1 MKVVKRDGTLQDV
14 HFDKITSRIQKLVTY
29 PYRLCDIVDP
39 VEIAKQVCARVFNKI
54 TTSELDELAA
64 NICMGMI
71 LTHSNFG
78 ELGARIVINNHQ
90 KNTIA
95 DFTKVVEILANN
107 TDICGEKA
115 PLVSETL
122 VSIVKNFGAKIE
134 EMIDYTRDYN
144 INFFGFKT
152 LQKAYLLK
160 VNKIPIERPQHMWMR
175 VAIGLHSNNFEKVK
189 ETYDL
194 LSQKFFI
201 HATPT
206 LFHAGTPRPQCSSC
220 FLMGS
225 EDSIEGIYKT
235 ITDASVISKWAGGI
249 GIHISNIRGK
259 GSYIRK
265 TGGYSSGIMPML
277 KVYND
282 TARYVNQSGK
292 RQGSFAMYLEPW
304 HSDIFQFLD
313 AKKNHGNEDERARDL
328 FYGLWIPD
336 LFMKRVENN
345 QDWCLMCPDQCP
357 GLVNVYGKEFED
369 LYQSYESSLRYIKK
383 IPARQVWEAI
393 INSQIETGMP
403 YMLYKD
409 SCNKK
414 SNQKNLGTIRSS
426 NLCTEIIEYSNE
438 KEYAVCNL
446 GSLSLP
452 AFLKENNQI
461 FSKNLFIIYT
471 KDNCGYCKLAKALLT
486 KKNISYREI
495 NIENN
500 EKVRFNLF
508 EDKKEKT
515 LPQIFMKN
523 FDDNTQIYIGGYSK
537 LWNLF
542 SPVFDYDLLFDVT
555 KVLTKNLDRVID
567 INFYPL
573 EETRN
578 SNMKHRPIGIG
589 VQGLADVFIKMR
601 LPFDS
606 DSARKINKKIFE
618 TIYFASLVASN
629 ELATEKQ
636 PYPSYLGSPISD
648 GIFQFDMWDESSD
661 SLMWNWEELRGKI
674 KKTGVRNSLLVAPMP
689 TASTSQILGNN
700 EAMEP
705 YTSNLYIRRT
715 LAGEFTVINKH
726 LMSDLEDLGIW
737 DQDMKDK
744 IIYHRG
750 SVQNITEIPLVLRNI
765 YKTAWELKQKSIVDQ
780 AIDRG
785 RFICQSQSLNIFCE
799 TPNYE
804 LLTKIHFYGWKKGL
818 KTGSYY
824 IRSKPSMSA
833 QQFTI
838 DPRIVEKI
846 KNKCEEEVCEM
857 CSG

>member
-64 NICMGMI
+64 NICMGMV
-71 LTHSNFG
+71 LTHSDFG

-122 VSIVKNFGAKIE
+122 VSIVKNFGTKIE
-134 EMIDYTRDYN
+134 EMIDYIRDYN

-175 VAIGLHSNNFEKVK
+175 VAIGLHSHNFEKVK

-235 ITDASVISKWAGGI
+235 ITDASIISKWAGGI

-265 TGGYSSGIMPML
+265 TGGYSSGILPML

-409 SCNKK
+409 HVNCK
-414 SNQKNLGTIRSS
+414 SNHKNLGVIKSS
-426 NLCTEIIEYSNE
+426 NLCTEIIEYSDSTE
-438 KEYAVCNL
+438 TAVCNL
-446 GSLSLP
+446 ASIGLSKFVTPLP
-452 AFLKENNQI
+452 SPLNGAVI
-461 FSKNLFIIYT
+461 RI
-471 KDNCGYCKLAKALLT
+471 
-486 KKNISYREI
+486 
-495 NIENN
+495 
-500 EKVRFNLF
+500 
-508 EDKKEKT
+508 
-515 LPQIFMKN
+515 
-523 FDDNTQIYIGGYSK
+523 YSK
-537 LWNLF
+537 TNCN
-542 SPVFDYDLLFDVT
+542 YCT
-555 KVLTKNLDRVID
+555 KVKKYLSDRSITYQEVD
-567 INFYPL
+567 IY
-573 EETRN
+573 N
-578 SNMKHRPIGIG
+578 SN
-589 VQGLADVFIKMR
+589 
-601 LPFDS
+601 
-606 DSARKINKKIFE
+606 
-618 TIYFASLVASN
+618 
-629 ELATEKQ
+629 
-636 PYPSYLGSPISD
+636 
-648 GIFQFDMWDESSD
+648 
-661 SLMWNWEELRGKI
+661 
-674 KKTGVRNSLLVAPMP
+674 
-689 TASTSQILGNN
+689 
-700 EAMEP
+700 
-705 YTSNLYIRRT
+705 
-715 LAGEFTVINKH
+715 
-726 LMSDLEDLGIW
+726 
-737 DQDMKDK
+737 
-744 IIYHRG
+744 
-750 SVQNITEIPLVLRNI
+750 
-765 YKTAWELKQKSIVDQ
+765 
-780 AIDRG
+780 
-785 RFICQSQSLNIFCE
+785 
-799 TPNYE
+799 
-804 LLTKIHFYGWKKGL
+804 
-818 KTGSYY
+818 
-824 IRSKPSMSA
+824 
-833 QQFTI
+833 
-838 DPRIVEKI
+838 
-846 KNKCEEEVCEM
+846 
-857 CSG
+857 

>member
-1 MKVVKRDGTLQDV
+1 MKVVKRDGSLEDV
-14 HFDKITSRIQKLVTY
+14 HFDKITSRISKLISH
-29 PYRLCDIVDP
+29 PYKLGDEIDP
-39 VEIAKQVCARVFNKI
+39 VEIAKQVCSRVYDGI

-64 NICMGMI
+64 NVCMGMA
-71 LTHSNFG
+71 LVNHEYG
-78 ELGARIVINNHQ
+78 ELGGRIVINNHQ
-90 KNTIA
+90 KNTSNK
-95 DFTKVVEILANN
+95 FSEVVKKLSEN
-107 TDICGEKA
+107 TDICGDLA
-115 PLVSETL
+115 PLVSNE
-122 VSIVKNFGAKIE
+122 IVNIMEKYEDKIE
-134 EMIDYTRDYN
+134 SMIDYSRDYD

-160 VNKIPIERPQHMWMR
+160 INKIPVERPQHMWMR
-175 VAIGLHSNNFEKVK
+175 VALGLHNTDFVKVK

-194 LSQKFFI
+194 LSKKYFI

-206 LFHAGTPRPQCSSC
+206 LFHAGTTRPQCSSC
-220 FLMGS
+220 FLLGS

-259 GSYIRK
+259 DSYIRK

-304 HSDIFQFLD
+304 HTDIFQFLD

-345 QDWCLMCPDQCP
+345 DDWCLMCPDQSP
-357 GLVNVYGKEFED
+357 GLVDVYGKEFDD
-369 LYQSYESSLRYIKK
+369 LYKSYEARSKFVKK
-383 IPARQVWEAI
+383 VPAREVWEAI

-426 NLCTEIIEYSNE
+426 NLCTEIIEYSDNTQ
-438 KEYAVCNL
+438 YAVCNL

-452 AFLKENNQI
+452 SFLKETNEYSLYN
-461 FSKNLFIIYT
+461 FIIYT
-471 KDNCGYCKLAKALLT
+471 KNNCGYCKLAKALLN
-486 KKNISYREI
+486 KKNISYKEI
-495 NIENN
+495 N
-500 EKVRFNLF
+500 L
-508 EDKKEKT
+508 EDGGKMEMEFKT
-515 LPQIFMKN
+515 LPQIYTRN
-523 FDDNTQIYIGGYSK
+523 EDGNRVYIGGYSK
-537 LWNLF
+537 LWNLLK
-542 SPVFDYDLLFDVT
+542 PYFDLDKLYDVT
-555 KVLTKNLDRVID
+555 KVLTKNLNRVID

-573 EETRN
+573 PETRK
-578 SNMKHRPIGIG
+578 SNLNHRPIGIG

-606 DSARKINKKIFE
+606 EGACKLNHKIFE
-618 TIYFASLVASN
+618 TIYFASLTASK
-629 ELATEKQ
+629 ELAQETQ
-636 PYPSYLGSPISD
+636 PYPSFLGSPISD
-648 GIFQFDMWDESSD
+648 GIFQFEMWDGPTKLNWDWES
-661 SLMWNWEELRGKI
+661 LRGEIRKY
-674 KKTGVRNSLLVAPMP
+674 GVRNSLLVAPMP

-700 EAMEP
+700 EAIEP
-705 YTSNLYIRRT
+705 YTSNLYTRRT

-726 LMSDLEDLGIW
+726 LMCDLDDLGLW
-737 DQDMKDK
+737 NEDMKNK
-744 IIYHRG
+744 IIYYRG
-750 SVQNITEIPLVLRNI
+750 SIQNITEIPLVLRDI
-765 YKTAWELKQKSIVDQ
+765 YKTAWELKQKSILDL

-785 RFICQSQSLNIFCE
+785 RFICQSQSLNVFCE
-799 TPNYE
+799 NATYE
-804 LLTKIHFYGWKKGL
+804 VLTKIHFYGWKKGL
-818 KTGSYY
+818 KTGTYY
-824 IRSKPSMSA
+824 IRSKPSINA
-833 QQFTI
+833 QQFTV
-838 DPRIVEKI
+838 DPKLAEKLIVSD
-846 KNKCEEEVCEM
+846 CEM